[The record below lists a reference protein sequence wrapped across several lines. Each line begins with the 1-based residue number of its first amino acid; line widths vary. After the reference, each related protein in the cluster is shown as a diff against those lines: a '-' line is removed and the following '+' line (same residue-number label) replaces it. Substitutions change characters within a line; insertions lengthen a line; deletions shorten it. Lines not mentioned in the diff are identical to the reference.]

1 MPIIQDALADT
12 LHFLTGDEY
21 AFEFVQRESG
31 APDQGI
37 FQFKDLLEPLPSVD
51 VVIPFSGKTDSL
63 AAVLEAHQEGR
74 RPILVSHRSAP
85 PLDSRQKNLVQ
96 QLRQRFDDW
105 SFPHIS
111 MWVHRRG
118 DRRVEFSQRSR
129 SFLFTSLGV
138 VTADLLDTDEVR
150 LCDNGV
156 ISINL
161 PQSGQNIGTFLTRS
175 THPHYLE
182 LVQSLMRDITKR
194 NGLSIHNTLLFKTK
208 QEALN
213 VIATSGHP
221 ELLQE
226 TVSCAHP
233 ERRTKLQP
241 HCGVCTQCID
251 RRFASEAAGLN
262 EYDLVKRYEKDIFI
276 HPLPE
281 GTQRTHVE
289 NYVRFALNLEKMPS
303 PDAFFEA
310 FPELFDCLPTSD
322 DIEAFAQALWG
333 LFQRHQRTVNSVVE
347 KLFQKY
353 APQIRQ
359 ASLPTTCLIRIVITG
374 QHAIDP
380 RIRLVERLRSLLC
393 NSLPAAFQTQ
403 KAQNEPQVQ
412 DVGEAVLQAAQE
424 QLYRETP

>member
-1 MPIIQDALADT
+1 M
-12 LHFLTGDEY
+12 
-21 AFEFVQRESG
+21 
-31 APDQGI
+31 
-37 FQFKDLLEPLPSVD
+37 
-51 VVIPFSGKTDSL
+51 
-63 AAVLEAHQEGR
+63 
-74 RPILVSHRSAP
+74 
-85 PLDSRQKNLVQ
+85 
-96 QLRQRFDDW
+96 
-105 SFPHIS
+105 
-111 MWVHRRG
+111 
-118 DRRVEFSQRSR
+118 
-129 SFLFTSLGV
+129 
-138 VTADLLDTDEVR
+138 
-150 LCDNGV
+150 CDNGV

-161 PQSGQNIGTFLTRS
+161 PQSGQNIGTLLTRS

-182 LVQSLMRDITKR
+182 LVQSLMRDITER

-213 VIATSGHP
+213 VIAASGHP

-233 ERRTKLQP
+233 ERRTRLQP

-276 HPLPE
+276 HPLLE

-289 NYVRFALNLEKMPS
+289 NYVRFALNLEKMQS
-303 PDAFFEA
+303 PDTFFGA
-310 FPELFDCLPTSD
+310 FPDLFDCLPTSGD
-322 DIEAFAQALWG
+322 VEAFAQALWD
-333 LFQRHQRTVNSVVE
+333 LFQRHQRTVNGVVE
-347 KLFQKY
+347 KLIQKY
-353 APQIRQ
+353 SAQIRQ

-393 NSLPAAFQTQ
+393 NSLPTAFQTQ

-424 QLYRETP
+424 QHHRETPQLPFATVSTKPDFSDLPTDGIPLFIEFKYAKTRGQLRRIVTEMTSRVMIYRDQGAWILFIVYDPNRTITDDEKFAREFEKHGTRSHMGQREAIFSRARRDWADVHGISW